1 MAQPALA
8 SNDEELTLL
17 EGLNK
22 RAHKIGALL
31 KNFCALPLYLDPIGK
46 KLLSSALEKY
56 TAYVH
61 QQSLKQDTSPWQ
73 P

>member
-1 MAQPALA
+1 MAQLALA

-31 KNFCALPLYLDPIGK
+31 INFGALPLYLNPIGK

-56 TAYVH
+56 TACVH
-61 QQSLKQDTSPWQ
+61 QQSLKQDTSP
-73 P
+73 

>member
-1 MAQPALA
+1 MALPALA

-22 RAHKIGALL
+22 RAHKIEVLL

-61 QQSLKQDTSPWQ
+61 QQSLKQDTSP
-73 P
+73 